1 MVFATTV
8 KNMAHGLLRMLV
20 AQLLVIVASA
30 PRPRSGAGQLAT
42 AFPGA
47 AAAVAASAAASALAA
62 TAAAGTTG
70 GALGGTVSTA
80 EWAPLLAGIAVVA
93 AGAAGAV
100 IASRGTKRTGAW
112 KAAPKKKRTLS
123 RNRNVPKILPNYVG
137 EDGQSR
143 TDSIV
148 HRFIRVCGF
157 FDPKA
162 DPHPGVQAAQE
173 YHRKTGATEI
183 KSIDQVIK
191 RQDQFE
197 RFCMAKM
204 PGHAYTTYLLLLRDA
219 APGAKIAFE
228 VRY

>member
-1 MVFATTV
+1 
-8 KNMAHGLLRMLV
+8 MAHGLLRMLV

-112 KAAPKKKRTLS
+112 KKAAPKKKRTLS

-173 YHRKTGATEI
+173 HHRKTGATEI